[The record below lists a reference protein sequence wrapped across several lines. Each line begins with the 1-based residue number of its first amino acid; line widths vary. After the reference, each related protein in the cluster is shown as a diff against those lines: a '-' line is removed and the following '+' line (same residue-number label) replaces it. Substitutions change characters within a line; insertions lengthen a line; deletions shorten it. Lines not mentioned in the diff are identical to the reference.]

1 VVSTT
6 DSVLEDQA
14 PDGTDID
21 ILPQIGRWIAKR
33 FDAVPKRSPK
43 PATERDLETLLRPR
57 KNRVWNDPF
66 DGASE

>member
-1 VVSTT
+1 VISTT

-21 ILPQIGRWIAKR
+21 VLPQIGRRIAKR

-43 PATERDLETLLRPR
+43 PAAERDLETLFRPR
-57 KNRVWNDPF
+57 KNRIRNDPF
-66 DGASE
+66 DGAPE